1 MMPDY
6 YRFVGRLK
14 KVVTHGLDCAQS
26 FFYRKKLERQAINL
40 SKDSIVL
47 SYGPVVG
54 DQLDRGLA
62 LTGGK
67 VKLTYLHRHYP
78 HTKEGFN
85 ILYLVSSALPR
96 HSVTLV
102 KWAKAHGI
110 KVVLNQNGVAYPAW
124 TADHQCINNEL
135 KNIIRCA
142 DLVIYQ
148 SHFCKETADQFI
160 GPAPAMHTVINNC
173 VDIEKFR
180 QTHKPAADNITLLVA
195 GSHRQRERVI
205 IPLYVNKMLRD
216 RGYST
221 RLIVAGPLQW
231 SGADVEVAHLLKR
244 LQLTEFVEITGTYS
258 HQDAAS
264 LYARG
269 DILLHLQYK
278 DACPNVVIEAMACG
292 LFVIGSR
299 SGGVPELL
307 GNCGALL
314 PVAES
319 WKEMAFP
326 TAVEVCDA
334 IIEATDTTL
343 TARKSAARQRAV
355 AEFSS
360 DSWIETHDHLFRR
373 LLQG

>member
-14 KVVTHGLDCAQS
+14 QFVAHALDCAQC
-26 FFYRKKLERQAINL
+26 YGYQKKLVRQAINL
-40 SKDSIVL
+40 PKDPIVL

-54 DQLDRGLA
+54 DELNRGLT

-67 VKLTYLHRHYP
+67 VKLTYLHRYYP

-96 HSVTLV
+96 HSATLV
-102 KWAKAHGI
+102 RWAKARGI
-110 KVVLNQNGVAYPAW
+110 KVVLNQDGVAYPAW
-124 TADHQCINNEL
+124 TTDYQCINNEL

-148 SHFCKETADQFI
+148 SDFCKEAADQFV
-160 GPAPAMHTVINNC
+160 GRASAMHTVINNC

-180 QTHKPAADNITLLVA
+180 QVHRPVADEITLLVA
-195 GSHRQRERVI
+195 GSHYQRERVI

-231 SGADVEVAHLLKR
+231 TGADDEVELLLKR
-244 LQLTEFVEITGTYS
+244 LQLTEFVEIIGTYS

-269 DILLHLQYK
+269 DILLHLKYK
-278 DACPNVVIEAMACG
+278 DPCPNVVIEAMACG

-299 SGGVPELL
+299 SGGLPELL

-314 PVAES
+314 PVEES
-319 WKEMAFP
+319 WDEMVYP
-326 TAVEVCDA
+326 TVVEVCA
-334 IIEATDTTL
+334 AVIEATDTL
-343 TARKSAARQRAV
+343 IARKSAARQRAV
-355 AEFSS
+355 TEFSS
-360 DSWIETHDHLFRR
+360 DSWIETHGHLFRR